1 MLAPIL
7 AESEGILLFQEQILE
22 IAHRFAGLTY
32 ADADGFRRAMSHQ
45 RSRREMEAMRA
56 RFVGGAVARGET
68 QEAADRVFEAVS
80 AFVGYGFC
88 KSHAAE
94 FARTIYQT
102 AWLKAHYPAH
112 YLAAFLSAQPA
123 GYFPPHVVLEEAKR
137 LNIPVLPV
145 QVNASED
152 RFSVEP
158 AGSMG
163 GKRER

>member
-1 MLAPIL
+1 MAS
-7 AESEGILLFQEQILE
+7 AARCRTS
-22 IAHRFAGLTY
+22 AAAVRW
-32 ADADGFRRAMSHQ
+32 RRCV
-45 RSRREMEAMRA
+45 RA
-56 RFVGGAVARGET
+56 SSVARWVGARPS
-68 QEAADRVFEAVS
+68 EAADRVFDAVS

-137 LNIPVLPV
+137 LRIPVLPV
-145 QVNASED
+145 HVNASED

-158 AGSMG
+158 LGAGRRRKRSCAG
-163 GKRER
+163 GWKDAGAFVLGCVR

>member
-1 MLAPIL
+1 MA
-7 AESEGILLFQEQILE
+7 
-22 IAHRFAGLTY
+22 
-32 ADADGFRRAMSHQ
+32 RR
-45 RSRREMEAMRA
+45 RRLP
-56 RFVGGAVARGET
+56 T
-68 QEAADRVFEAVS
+68 RVFDAVS

-137 LNIPVLPV
+137 LGIPVLPV
-145 QVNASED
+145 HVNYSED

-163 GKRER
+163 SGNAPGGRRWGIRVGLRQMRQVGDDLAKAILWERRTLDEDPASSTSAPSPRSGISSRGCVPPG